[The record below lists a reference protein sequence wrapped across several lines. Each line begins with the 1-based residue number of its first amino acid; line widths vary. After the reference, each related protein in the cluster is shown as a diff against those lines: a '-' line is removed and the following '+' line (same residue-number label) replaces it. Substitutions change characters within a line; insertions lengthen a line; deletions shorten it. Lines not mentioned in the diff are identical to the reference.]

1 VSETVECTPST
12 VHTPLCVSEW
22 LHSLPSNVPQQLAA
36 MNEMARSSEC
46 VCVCECECVCE
57 CLKVGV

>member
-1 VSETVECTPST
+1 VSETVECNPSP

-46 VCVCECECVCE
+46 VSVCVCVCE
-57 CLKVGV
+57 